1 MPLNAQWE
9 RKNMSILCVDWRLA
23 SCRRKYFR
31 IMFASDCRSTW
42 QSRLQPDLEN
52 CNKTST
58 LTSAEIC
65 RSKWLFPC
73 TVVSLCLG
81 QKNSVWRCFLVK
93 ITILS
98 MKCIFLLLVLCS
110 CLSLGLRAVQYTVH
124 NWYFSPSIKTIL
136 SLAGLQDVLIQSTW
150 AGCWVHS
157 QRFFRWKHQF

>member
-31 IMFASDCRSTW
+31 IMFASDCLSTW

-110 CLSLGLRAVQYTVH
+110 YLSETPGCPVR

-136 SLAGLQDVLIQSTW
+136 NLASRCFDSEYSR
-150 AGCWVHS
+150 WVHS